1 MIQFDKFSFQFFTGE
16 CDMTNYLDDLKDV
29 DLKDLDSVLKFS
41 FKMGTERDVIQQ
53 QHDKM
58 KESRDFVL
66 DVMAQNSGIYVYTW
80 SRDCDC
86 VESDRVDHL
95 KSREDFEK
103 YCEECCTDAE
113 GPVRIQII
121 SRAEFEKFKPSTQ
134 DRIMEAF
141 EDGRGTR
148 ATV

>member
-1 MIQFDKFSFQFFTGE
+1 
-16 CDMTNYLDDLKDV
+16 MTNYLNDLKDV
-29 DLKDLDSVLKFS
+29 DLKDLNSVLKFA
-41 FKMGTERDVIQQ
+41 FKVGEERDRIQK
-53 QHDKM
+53 QHDTM
-58 KESRDFVL
+58 KVSRDFIL

-95 KSREDFEK
+95 KSRKDFEK
-103 YCEECCTDAE
+103 YCEECYLEAE
-113 GPVRIQII
+113 GPVRVQII
-121 SRAEFEKFKPSTQ
+121 SREEFDGFKSSTR

>member
-1 MIQFDKFSFQFFTGE
+1 
-16 CDMTNYLDDLKDV
+16 MTNYLNDLKDV
-29 DLKDLDSVLKFS
+29 DLKDLNSVLKFA
-41 FKMGTERDVIQQ
+41 FKVGEERDRIQK
-53 QHDKM
+53 QHDTM
-58 KESRDFVL
+58 KVSRDFIL

-134 DRIMEAF
+134 DRILEAF